1 MHIAFA
7 HQKGGSGKTTSCINV
22 AGYFALWGRRVL
34 VVDLDSMGNATSGLE
49 IDRNTLSDSR
59 KTKNLKDAILETKS
73 GVHVALHLSDGF
85 DLKKG
90 LEEVEN
96 YYDYILIDPPPS
108 AVAEALA
115 LSDFAIVPLDGLFA
129 LEGLEGLAK
138 TFQELDGAVKP
149 GAVIFNKVR
158 LFGNWSV
165 GVDIEGFESVFP
177 VPFSPKVHMSQVK
190 GLPLS
195 HLAPNSRV
203 GRAYKKITQEVLR
216 W

>member
-22 AGYFALWGRRVL
+22 AGYLALSGKKVL
-34 VVDLDSMGNATSGLE
+34 VVDLDPQGYATSGLG
-49 IDRNTLSDSR
+49 IDKKLISNH
-59 KTKNLKDAILETKS
+59 KNVKDAILETKS

-138 TFQELDGAVKP
+138 TLQELDEAVKP

-165 GVDIEGFESVFP
+165 GVNIEGFESVFP

-203 GRAYKKITQEVLR
+203 GRAYKKIAGEVLK

>member
-1 MHIAFA
+1 MKIAFT

-22 AGYFALWGRRVL
+22 AGYLVLLGKKVL
-34 VVDLDSMGNATSGLE
+34 VVDLDPQGCATSGLG
-49 IDRNTLSDSR
+49 IDKSLVSGDDEARMS
-59 KTKNLKDAILETKS
+59 ICETRS
-73 GVHVALHLSDGF
+73 GVHVALHLPDGF

-96 YYDYILIDPPPS
+96 YYDYILIDPPPG
-108 AVAEALA
+108 AVAETLA

-138 TFQELDGAVKP
+138 TLQELNGKVKP
-149 GAVIFNKVR
+149 MMAIFNRVR

-165 GVDIEGFESVFP
+165 GVDIEGFASIFP
-177 VPFSPKVHMSQVK
+177 VPFSSKVHMSQVK